1 VGKLKRETENSK
13 PDKRDRHSQQKE
25 ISSIKFQNGESE
37 MDALEG
43 VYKKIDSFSSEIIEM
58 QRELTARPALSP
70 ENGGSGE
77 HDKADYVKEQLLLLK
92 PDSFNEIHAP
102 DKRAANGYR
111 PNLVAAWEGNQGGK
125 AIWVLCH
132 LDIVPPGDLCL
143 WSGDPYKVRVEGDK
157 IIGRGVE
164 DNQHGIVSSYFAV
177 KGILDLKQAFPG
189 KIGLILVADEE
200 IGSKYGLKYLLKER
214 RDLFKEDD
222 LIIVPDGGN
231 EEGTMIE
238 TAEKSMLWLKFTIIG
253 AQCHAST
260 PEKGKNSLFGVATL
274 ILELNKLKEKFD
286 LKNPVFKPQESTFE
300 PTKIEANVPN
310 VNTIPGRD
318 VFYMDCRIL
327 PDYKVDE
334 IIEEVAAISERL
346 AKELNLKIDVEAIH
360 RQDGPPPTPA
370 NSPVVTA
377 LARAIKRVTG
387 LTARPIGIGGGTVA
401 AFFREAGL
409 PAAVW
414 STISPTA
421 HQPNEYCLIKNI
433 ITDAK
438 IMATVFL
445 SS

>member
-1 VGKLKRETENSK
+1 MSGIEDLYSK
-13 PDKRDRHSQQKE
+13 
-25 ISSIKFQNGESE
+25 IES
-37 MDALEG
+37 
-43 VYKKIDSFSSEIIEM
+43 YRTEIIKM
-58 QRELTARPALSP
+58 QRELTSRPALSP

-77 HDKADYVKEQLLLLK
+77 HDKADYIKEKLLLLK
-92 PDSFNEIHAP
+92 PNTLYEIHAP
-102 DKRAANGYR
+102 DERAANGYR
-111 PNLVAAWEGNQGGK
+111 PNLVAAWKGSQEGR
-125 AIWVLCH
+125 AIWILSH
-132 LDIVPPGDLCL
+132 LDIVPPGDLSL
-143 WSGDPYKVRVEGDK
+143 WTDDPYKMIVKGDK

-177 KGILDLKQAFPG
+177 KGILDLKQAFPQ
-189 KIGLILVADEE
+189 KVGLVLVADEE

-214 RDLFKEDD
+214 GDLFKEDD

-238 TAEKSMLWLKFTIIG
+238 IAEKSMLWLKFTITG

-260 PEKGKNSLFGVATL
+260 PEKGKNSLLGAAKL
-274 ILELNKLKEKFD
+274 IVELDKLKERFD
-286 LKNPVFKPQESTFE
+286 LKNPIFKPQESTFE

-334 IIEEVAAISERL
+334 IIEEVTALNKKI
-346 AKELNLKIDVEAIH
+346 AKKLNLKIDIEAIH
-360 RQDGPPPTPA
+360 RQDCPPPTPVD
-370 NSPVVTA
+370 SPVVNFLTK
-377 LARAIKRVTG
+377 AIKKVTG
-387 LTARPIGIGGGTVA
+387 LKAKPMGIGGGTVA

-414 STISPTA
+414 STTSQTA
-421 HQPNEYCLIKNI
+421 HQPNEYCSIKNI

-445 SS
+445 SG

>member
-1 VGKLKRETENSK
+1 M
-13 PDKRDRHSQQKE
+13 
-25 ISSIKFQNGESE
+25 E
-37 MDALEG
+37 MLQG
-43 VYKKIDSFSSEIIEM
+43 VYKKIDSFRPEIIEM
-58 QRELTARPALSP
+58 QRELTSRPALGP

-77 HDKADYVKEQLLLLK
+77 HEKTDYIKEQLLLLK
-92 PDSFNEIHAP
+92 PDTLFDIPAP
-102 DKRAANGYR
+102 DETAANGYR
-111 PNLVAAWEGNQGGK
+111 PNLLAAWNGSKEGR
-125 AIWVLCH
+125 AIWILSH
-132 LDIVPPGDLCL
+132 LDIVPPGDLSL
-143 WSGDPYKVRVEGDK
+143 WKDDPYKMRVEGDK

-177 KGILDLKQAFPG
+177 KGILDLKQAFPQ
-189 KIGLILVADEE
+189 KVGLVLVADEE
-200 IGSKYGLKYLLKER
+200 TGSKYGLQYILKER

-231 EEGTMIE
+231 EKGTMIE
-238 TAEKSMLWLKFTIIG
+238 IAEKSMLWLKFTITG

-260 PEKGKNSLFGVATL
+260 PEKGKNSLFGAAKL
-274 ILELNKLKEKFD
+274 IVKLNTLKEKFD
-286 LKNPVFKPQESTFE
+286 LNNPLFKPQESTFE

-318 VFYMDCRIL
+318 VFYLDCRIL

-334 IIEEVAAISERL
+334 IIQEVIALNKKL
-346 AKELNLKIDVEAIH
+346 ARELNLKIDVEAIH
-360 RQDGPPPTPA
+360 RQDCALPTPI
-370 NSPVVTA
+370 NSPVVTT
-377 LARAIKRVTG
+377 LAKAINKVTG
-387 LTARPIGIGGGTVA
+387 LKAKPMGIGGGTVA

-445 SS
+445 SG